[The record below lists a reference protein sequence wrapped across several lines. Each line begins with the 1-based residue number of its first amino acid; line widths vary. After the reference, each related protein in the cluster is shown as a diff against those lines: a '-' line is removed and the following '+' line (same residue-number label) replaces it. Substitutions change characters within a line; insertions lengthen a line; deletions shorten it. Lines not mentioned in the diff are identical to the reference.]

1 MILAKFMKIATVVIG
16 VALVAL
22 LITVSK
28 ASAESSFKKRTEIR
42 LQGRT
47 EIVVTD
53 PIVRLGDVALIE
65 SAAVADDEAMVELRK
80 IPLGNSP
87 KAGESLTM
95 EGIAILEKLRDA
107 GVSLDTVLYTFPK
120 QLRITRAYREVS
132 YEELER
138 ALKSFILAQDKNIDV
153 RHLLADKPVKIPADA
168 LSIEVVGMQAMQP
181 GHFGVDY
188 RSRAGSGEVRFQ
200 MKALGDEWKMMPIA
214 AKAVK
219 RGDVITAGDVKLTKV
234 NGTSISSDSL
244 EQLGDIVGRVLTRDI
259 GQGEIF
265 SAKAVRIPPVVE
277 VNSRVTMVYKRGLLE
292 ATARGVAL
300 EDGAQGQE
308 IGVRN
313 ESSKKLVRARV
324 KEKGVVTV
332 GRE

>member
-1 MILAKFMKIATVVIG
+1 
-16 VALVAL
+16 
-22 LITVSK
+22 
-28 ASAESSFKKRTEIR
+28 
-42 LQGRT
+42 
-47 EIVVTD
+47 
-53 PIVRLGDVALIE
+53 
-65 SAAVADDEAMVELRK
+65 
-80 IPLGNSP
+80 
-87 KAGESLTM
+87 
-95 EGIAILEKLRDA
+95 
-107 GVSLDTVLYTFPK
+107 
-120 QLRITRAYREVS
+120 VS
-132 YEELER
+132 YGELER

-153 RHLLADKPVKIPADA
+153 KHLLADKPVKIPADA
-168 LSIEVVGMQAMQP
+168 LSIEVVGLQAMQP